1 MQAAE
6 QGDADK
12 VGKKRKKSKGKAGE
26 EELFE
31 ERGPA
36 DRAAALRE
44 AGISCHSPFK
54 VQPPSRWVT
63 LPYEPCCVVPCCKTQ
78 NRDHLAICAL

>member
-1 MQAAE
+1 MLRRKDKHLGKPLTFRAHAQAAE

-44 AGISCHSPFK
+44 AGMSCHST
-54 VQPPSRWVT
+54 S
-63 LPYEPCCVVPCCKTQ
+63 
-78 NRDHLAICAL
+78 

>member
-1 MQAAE
+1 M
-6 QGDADK
+6 
-12 VGKKRKKSKGKAGE
+12 GKKRKKGKGKAGE

-44 AGISCHSPFK
+44 AGTCCHSPIM
-54 VQPPSRWVT
+54 VICDNTT
-63 LPYEPCCVVPCCKTQ
+63 LG
-78 NRDHLAICAL
+78 IF